1 MILSVSVLKIFYSFK
16 LDADLILGKNLLLM
30 VAQMASWKEVFI
42 KIKAMEKQVIFSD
55 V

>member
-1 MILSVSVLKIFYSFK
+1 MILSVSVLKFFYSFK
-16 LDADLILGKNLLLM
+16 LDADLIGKNLLLM